1 MIRAVVLLGAETVEL
16 YGRTGKIPENNFE
29 ESGGYMTVR
38 EFETKAEYDAYVAGM
53 EDHDGHEDWRM
64 ITVQDSPDSPFH
76 EGDLVRLTDEAVE
89 TIRLACGGE
98 AAEYRRQMILE
109 VKSLEWN
116 ENVCTARVTDI
127 REDDEQVV
135 SVACLRRLTA
145 DDLRG
150 MTVKQTN

>member
-1 MIRAVVLLGAETVEL
+1 MTTVVVLLGGETVEL
-16 YGRTGKIPENNFE
+16 YDRTGKIPENNFE
-29 ESGGYMTVR
+29 ESGGYVAVR
-38 EFETKAEYDAYVAGM
+38 QFETKAEYDAYAAGM
-53 EDHDGHEDWRM
+53 EDQNGHDDWR
-64 ITVQDSPDSPFH
+64 ILTVQNSPDLPFH

-150 MTVKQTN
+150 MTVKQAN

>member
-1 MIRAVVLLGAETVEL
+1 MRPLKL
-16 YGRTGKIPENNFE
+16 
-29 ESGGYMTVR
+29 S
-38 EFETKAEYDAYVAGM
+38 
-53 EDHDGHEDWRM
+53 
-64 ITVQDSPDSPFH
+64 
-76 EGDLVRLTDEAVE
+76 
-89 TIRLACGGE
+89 CGGE

>member
-1 MIRAVVLLGAETVEL
+1 MIRAVVLLGTETVEL
-16 YGRTGKIPENNFE
+16 YERTGEIPQNNME
-29 ESGGYMTVR
+29 ESGGFVIVR
-38 EFETKAEYDAYVAGM
+38 QFETKAEYDAYVAGM
-53 EDHDGHEDWRM
+53 EDQNGHDDWRM
-64 ITVQDSPDSPFH
+64 LTVQNSPDSPFR
-76 EGDLVRLTDEAVE
+76 EGELVRFTDEAVE

-135 SVACLRRLTA
+135 PVACLRRLTA

>member
-1 MIRAVVLLGAETVEL
+1 
-16 YGRTGKIPENNFE
+16 
-29 ESGGYMTVR
+29 
-38 EFETKAEYDAYVAGM
+38 
-53 EDHDGHEDWRM
+53 
-64 ITVQDSPDSPFH
+64 
-76 EGDLVRLTDEAVE
+76 
-89 TIRLACGGE
+89 
-98 AAEYRRQMILE
+98 MILE

-135 SVACLRRLTA
+135 SVACLRRLMA

>member
-1 MIRAVVLLGAETVEL
+1 MIKAVVLLGTETVEL
-16 YGRTGKIPENNFE
+16 FEHTGKIPENSLE
-29 ESGGYMTVR
+29 ESGGYVFVR
-38 EFETKAEYDAYVAGM
+38 QFETKAEYDAYVAGM
-53 EDHDGHEDWRM
+53 EDHDGHGDWRM

-89 TIRLACGGE
+89 TICLACGDG

-109 VKSLEWN
+109 VKTLKWN

-127 REDDEQVV
+127 REDDEQVI

-145 DDLRG
+145 DDLREII
-150 MTVKQTN
+150 VK